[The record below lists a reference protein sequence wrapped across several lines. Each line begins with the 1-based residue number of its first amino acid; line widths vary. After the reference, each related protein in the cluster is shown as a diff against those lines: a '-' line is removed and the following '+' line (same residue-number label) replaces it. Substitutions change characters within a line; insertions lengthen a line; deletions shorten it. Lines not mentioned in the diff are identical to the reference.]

1 MPNNLGLNGGQ
12 PQKAVRFAPIYTG
25 RWSSGIWT
33 NRSPQRDANTT
44 RLVEKFYGPSGDA
57 LIAGSNV
64 EITNRLTLARRPG
77 NSVYDSNSWT
87 APDRFYSFRMFGNS
101 TEQIDVMVDQATA
114 LYSLY
119 NGVKTLVWNKSTGAG
134 QTYMQSVGNSL
145 YFGNGQD
152 NKKWLQSLVTWVGL
166 KKWNTPSTPY
176 FSTFFIDPNGNIQQL
191 TNTVVPISQIQ
202 VTSGV
207 VTVTSTATL
216 TSVLAVGDSMTFPS
230 TGMTATFLEGQTV
243 TVTGV
248 SGTTFT
254 FNFAHA
260 NYGPASDS
268 GNITTL
274 DGTPVSGPTPPTWST
289 VVPAAG
295 NDYQGGITIDG
306 TVQWT
311 NRGNPIE
318 NWGIAN
324 DGRAVVPT
332 VGTSNVSWQANTF
345 YSLPG
350 VIIDTNGNLQQ
361 VTAAGLSGSS
371 NPTWATSVGNTTTD
385 GSVTWKMIQTAAS
398 LTWQPHI
405 AYTPSTSLQLTSVAN
420 NSGGHTVY
428 TGIITGGGSNAF
440 AGTTFVVSG
449 FTNGVNNGTYLCSAS
464 TTTTLTLVNALGT
477 AETNAGKA
485 ITEGTYIVANAGGVN
500 CLFQLAPAVNPTV
513 SGNVSAY
520 LYNGPT
526 SGPVGCF
533 ILTNP
538 TSTGSALA
546 STTTENS
553 FSFGNTPLGSGANI
567 QWNVLNGAGETVST
581 NDPFPSFTANYQLII
596 LGSLNIPVAGQYTFT
611 CVHHDGVIWGI
622 GGAGVTKVSGTL
634 DNPIGQTITAAQ
646 GYPVMSGTNRGLGGG
661 GEWTDTLTVSFATA
675 GVYAIEID
683 FSYWYHSG
691 LQMVMTCNGFPIAN
705 GAPESGTNPPAWP
718 AWSTSYAPGYPTVTE
733 TNGQFTWINLGPAT
747 DFVWVP
753 ETNFT
758 LPNTPIID
766 PNGFT
771 EYPYRTGVSGT
782 TAPSFQTG
790 LNQLTLDNPNLI
802 WINKGTASAAPTGT
816 LSTFLGGWKYGVALV
831 NTLDNT
837 VSNMSSLSAA
847 TGNFIGVNG
856 ISIPAGAGLPDLA
869 DIDPQSDYVAIFR
882 TTDGG
887 DTPFLI
893 PGVNTTYTIPL
904 SQYLVSGYTD
914 TTPDTGLNN
923 LIEGAAAGENTPP
936 ALGAIN
942 LTYHLNR
949 IFFSIGNTVYW
960 TSGPNTPVG
969 NGVNG
974 VAPLDYD
981 NFPSLV
987 KRLVPTTS
995 GLMVF
1000 TVSDVYLIQ
1009 GSGTSSNPIQSGIP
1023 LMSGVGLLSYNALD
1037 VNGSIIGFFTTDN
1050 QFVILDPSS
1059 GVDYAAFPIGDQLR
1073 QNNGSPGTSWNAA
1086 NVYVAWHVS
1095 GEDQGWY
1102 ICDGLNGWFRLM
1114 PTPAPESGYTWSPFA
1129 TIVGGVGAVQ
1139 SLEVTPGQHK
1149 LLLAPT
1155 GTGPILNRDL
1165 TTWQDNGTSYPANAV
1180 IGSAVLAQPGQVAV
1194 VSSITTDSVKTGT
1207 PLILGVI
1214 FDEALPYFQ
1223 GAFDLIKNWVED
1235 PPNVKKSTSFY
1246 AQRFNMSEVVGEA
1259 AACRSMQIKIIWNAE
1274 NAQNELL
1281 TLTVY
1286 GAFMQES

>member
-77 NSVYDSNSWT
+77 NSAFDANSWT
-87 APDRFYSFRMFGNS
+87 APDRFYSFRMFS
-101 TEQIDVMVDQATA
+101 SSSEQIDVMVDQATA

-119 NGVKTLVWNKSTGAG
+119 NGVKTLVWTKSTGAG
-134 QTYMQSVGNSL
+134 QSYMQSVGNSL

-152 NKKWLQSLVTWVGL
+152 NKKWLQSLVVWSGGA
-166 KKWNTPSTPY
+166 KWNTPSTPF
-176 FSTFFIDPNGNIQQL
+176 FSTFLIDPNGNIQQL
-191 TNTVVPISQIQ
+191 TGTAIPISTIQ

-207 VTVTSTATL
+207 LTITSSATL
-216 TSVLAVGDSMTFPS
+216 TSVLAIGDSVTFPT

-248 SGTTFT
+248 SGSTFT
-254 FNFAHA
+254 ANFAHA
-260 NYGPASDS
+260 NYGPTADT
-268 GNITTL
+268 GNIGSL
-274 DGTPVSGPTPPTWST
+274 DATPVSGALPPTWST

-295 NDYQGGITIDG
+295 NFYQGGITVDG

-324 DGRAVVPT
+324 DGKAVTPA

-350 VIIDTNGNLQQ
+350 VIIDSNGNLQQ
-361 VTAAGLSGSS
+361 VTAKGQSGSS
-371 NPTWATSVGNTTTD
+371 TPTWATSVGNTTTD

-398 LTWQPHI
+398 MVWTPHT

-428 TGIITGGGSNAF
+428 TGIITGGASNAF
-440 AGTTFVVSG
+440 AGTTFVIAG

-464 TTTTLTLVNALGT
+464 TGTTLTLVNALGT
-477 AETNAGKA
+477 SETNLGSAT
-485 ITEGTYIVANAGGVN
+485 TEGTYIIASAGGTN

-520 LYNGPT
+520 LYANVT

-533 ILTNP
+533 NLTNP

-546 STTTENS
+546 NTTTENS
-553 FSFGNTPLGSGANI
+553 FSFGNSPLGTGATLL
-567 QWNVLNGAGETVST
+567 WNVLNGAGETTGT
-581 NDPFPSFTANYQLII
+581 NSPFPSFTHDYQLII

-611 CVHHDGVIWGI
+611 NVHHDGVIWGI
-622 GGAGVTKVSGTL
+622 GSTATKVSGTL

-661 GEWTDTLTVSFATA
+661 AEWTDTLTVNFPTA
-675 GVYAIEID
+675 GVYPIEID
-683 FSYWYHSG
+683 FAYWYHSG
-691 LQMVMTCNGFPIAN
+691 LQMIVTCNGFPIAN
-705 GAPESGTNPPAWP
+705 GAPTSGTNPPAWP
-718 AWSTSYAPGYPTVTE
+718 VWSTSFAPSYPKVTE

-747 DFVWVP
+747 DFSWLP

-782 TAPSFQTG
+782 TAPTFQTG

-802 WINKGTASAAPTGT
+802 WINKGTASVAPSGT
-816 LSTFLGGWKYGVALV
+816 LSTFNGGWEYGVALV

-837 VSNMSSLSAA
+837 VSNMSPLSAA

-856 ISIPAGAGLPDLA
+856 ISIPAGAGLPPLA

-887 DTPFLI
+887 SVPFLI
-893 PGVNTTYTIPL
+893 PGTNTTYTIPL

-923 LIEGAAAGENTPP
+923 LIQGAAAGENTPP

-974 VAPLDYD
+974 VSPLNYD

-1009 GSGTSSNPIQSGIP
+1009 GNGTSANPIQSGIP

-1050 QFVILDPSS
+1050 QFVVLDPSS

-1073 QNNGSPGTSWNAA
+1073 LNNGNPGQSWNAA

-1139 SLEVTPGQHK
+1139 SLEVSPGLHK
-1149 LLLAPT
+1149 LLLGPT
-1155 GTGPILNRDL
+1155 GTGSILTRDL
-1165 TTWQDNGTSYPANAV
+1165 STWEDNGNVYSANAV
-1180 IGSAVLAQPGQVAV
+1180 IGSAVLAQPGQIAI

-1214 FDEALPYFQ
+1214 FDEALPYYK
-1223 GAFDLIKNWVED
+1223 GAFDLIKNFVDD
-1235 PPNVKKSTSFY
+1235 PPNTKKSTSFY
-1246 AQRFNMSEVVGEA
+1246 SQRFNMSEVVGEA
-1259 AACRSMQIKIIWNAE
+1259 AACRSMQIKVIWNAE

-1281 TLTVY
+1281 TMTVY
-1286 GAFMQES
+1286 GAFAQES

>member
-1 MPNNLGLNGGQ
+1 MANNLGLNGGQ

-33 NRSPQRDANTT
+33 NRSPLRDANTT

-57 LIAGSNV
+57 LVAGSNV

-77 NSVYDSNSWT
+77 NSVYDPNSWN

-101 TEQIDVMVDQATA
+101 VEQIDVMVDQAAA

-119 NGVKTLVWNKSTGAG
+119 NGVKSLVWTKSAGAG
-134 QTYMQSVGNSL
+134 QSYMQSVGNSL

-152 NKKWLQSLVTWVGL
+152 NKKWLQSLVVWSGGTT
-166 KKWNTPSTPY
+166 WNTPSTPY

-191 TNTVVPISQIQ
+191 TGTDIPITTIQ
-202 VTSGV
+202 VTSAV
-207 VTVTSTATL
+207 VTVTSSATL
-216 TSVLAVGDSMTFPS
+216 TSVLAVGDNVTFPT
-230 TGMTATFLEGQTV
+230 TGMTATFLEGLTV
-243 TVTGV
+243 AVTGV
-248 SGTTFT
+248 SGSTFT
-254 FNFAHA
+254 FNYA
-260 NYGPASDS
+260 NADYGPTSDT
-268 GNITTL
+268 GNIFSL
-274 DGTPVSGPTPPTWST
+274 DATPVSGALPPTWST

-295 NDYQGGITIDG
+295 NFYQGGITLDG

-324 DGRAVVPT
+324 NGTAVVPA

-350 VIIDTNGNLQQ
+350 VVIDSNGNLQQ
-361 VTAAGLSGSS
+361 VTAKGLSGSVT
-371 NPTWATSVGNTTTD
+371 PTWATSVGNTTTD

-398 LTWQPHI
+398 MVWTPHT
-405 AYTPSTSLQLTSVAN
+405 AYTPSVALQLTSVAN

-428 TGIITGGGSNAF
+428 TGIITGGASNAF
-440 AGTTFVVSG
+440 SGTTFVISG
-449 FTNGVNNGTYLCSAS
+449 FTNSVNNGTYLCSAS
-464 TTTTLTLVNALGT
+464 TGTTLTLVNALGT
-477 AETNAGKA
+477 VETNLGSAT
-485 ITEGTYIVANAGGVN
+485 TEGTYIIASAGGTN

-520 LYNGPT
+520 LYSGPM

-546 STTTENS
+546 NTTTENS
-553 FSFGNTPLGSGANI
+553 FRFGGNPTGGQYQTVAW
-567 QWNVLNGAGETVST
+567 QVLNGAGETIST

-596 LGSLNIPVAGQYTFT
+596 LGSLNIPVAGQYTFSFI
-611 CVHHDGVIWGI
+611 HHDGMILGI
-622 GGAGVTKVSGTL
+622 DGATLVSSTL
-634 DNPIGQTITAAQ
+634 DNPIGQVVTAAQ
-646 GYPVMSGTNRGLGGG
+646 GYPVICGTNRGLGDGAQ
-661 GEWTDTLTVSFATA
+661 WTDSLTANFPAA
-675 GVYAIEID
+675 GVYAVEID
-683 FSYWYHSG
+683 FSYWYHQG
-691 LQMVMTCNGFPIAN
+691 LQLNSTCNGFPIAN

-718 AWSTSYAPGYPTVTE
+718 AWSTSFAPSYPKVTE

-747 DFVWVP
+747 DFVWAP

-766 PNGFT
+766 TNGFT

-782 TAPSFQTG
+782 TAPTFQTG
-790 LNQLTLDNPNLI
+790 INQLTLDNPNLI
-802 WINKGTASAAPTGT
+802 WINTGTAAVAPTGT
-816 LSTFLGGWKYGVALV
+816 LSTFNGGWEYGVALV

-837 VSNMSSLSAA
+837 VSNMSPLSAA

-856 ISIPAGAGLPDLA
+856 ISIPAGAGLPPLA
-869 DIDPQSDYVAIFR
+869 GIDPQSDYVAIFR
-882 TTDGG
+882 TTDGES
-887 DTPFLI
+887 TPFLI
-893 PGVNTTYTIPL
+893 PGVNTTYTLPL
-904 SQYLVSGYTD
+904 SVYLQSGYTD

-923 LIEGAAAGENTPP
+923 LIQGAAAGENTPP

-974 VAPLDYD
+974 VSPLNYD

-995 GLMVF
+995 GMMVF

-1009 GSGTSSNPIQSGIP
+1009 GNGTSANPIQSGIP

-1050 QFVILDPSS
+1050 QFVVLDPSS

-1073 QNNGSPGTSWNAA
+1073 LNNGSPGTSWNAA

-1102 ICDGLNGWFRLM
+1102 ICDGANGWFRLM

-1139 SLEVTPGQHK
+1139 SLEVSPGLHK
-1149 LLLAPT
+1149 LLLGPT
-1155 GTGPILNRDL
+1155 ASGPILNRDL
-1165 TTWQDNGTSYPANAV
+1165 GTWQDNGTSYAANAV
-1180 IGSAVLAQPGQVAV
+1180 IGSAVLAQPGQNAL
-1194 VSSITTDSVKTGT
+1194 VSFVTAESVKTGT
-1207 PLILGVI
+1207 PMVLGVI
-1214 FDEALPYFQ
+1214 FDEALPYYT
-1223 GAFDLIKNWVED
+1223 GPFDIVKQWVED
-1235 PPNVKKSTSFY
+1235 PTNIKKSTSFY
-1246 AQRFNMSEVVGEA
+1246 LQRFNMSEVIGEA
-1259 AACRSMQIKIIWNAE
+1259 ASCRSMQIKVIWAQE
-1274 NAQNELL
+1274 NSQNELL
-1281 TLTVY
+1281 TLTVF
-1286 GAFMQES
+1286 GAFSQEA

>member
-1 MPNNLGLNGGQ
+1 MPNDLVLNGGQ

-77 NSVYDSNSWT
+77 NSAFDANSWT
-87 APDRFYSFRMFGNS
+87 APDRFYSFRMFS
-101 TEQIDVMVDQATA
+101 SSSEQIDVMVDQATA

-119 NGVKTLVWNKSTGAG
+119 NGVKTLVWTKSTGAG
-134 QTYMQSVGNSL
+134 QSYMQSVGNSL

-152 NKKWLQSLVTWVGL
+152 NKKWLQSLVVWSGGA
-166 KKWNTPSTPY
+166 KWNTPSTPF
-176 FSTFFIDPNGNIQQL
+176 FSTFLIDPNGNIQQL
-191 TNTVVPISQIQ
+191 TGTAIPISTIQ

-207 VTVTSTATL
+207 LTITSSATL
-216 TSVLAVGDSMTFPS
+216 TSVLAIGDSVTFPT

-248 SGTTFT
+248 SGSTFT
-254 FNFAHA
+254 ANFAHA
-260 NYGPASDS
+260 NYGPTADT
-268 GNITTL
+268 GNISSL
-274 DGTPVSGPTPPTWST
+274 DGTPVSGSLPPTWST

-295 NDYQGGITIDG
+295 NNYQGGITIDG

-324 DGRAVVPT
+324 DGKAVTPA

-350 VIIDTNGNLQQ
+350 VIIDSNGNLQQ
-361 VTAAGLSGSS
+361 VTAKGLSGGST
-371 NPTWATSVGNTTTD
+371 PTWATSVGNTTTD

-398 LTWQPHI
+398 MVWTAHT
-405 AYTPSTSLQLTSVAN
+405 AYTPSASLQLTSVAN

-428 TGIITGGGSNAF
+428 TGIITGGASNAF
-440 AGTTFVVSG
+440 SGTTFVISG
-449 FTNGVNNGTYLCSAS
+449 FTNAVNNGTYLCSAS
-464 TTTTLTLVNALGT
+464 TGTTLTLVNALGT
-477 AETNAGKA
+477 AETNAGTA
-485 ITEGTYIVANAGGVN
+485 TTEGTYIIANAGGTN

-520 LYNGPT
+520 LYNNGT
-526 SGPVGCF
+526 TGAVGCF
-533 ILTNP
+533 QLTNP

-546 STTTENS
+546 NTTTENS
-553 FSFGNTPLGSGANI
+553 FSFGNAPLGSGATLL
-567 QWNVLNGAGETVST
+567 WNVLNGAGETTGT
-581 NDPFPSFTANYQLII
+581 NSPFPSYTANYQLII
-596 LGSLNIPVAGQYTFT
+596 LGSLNIPVAGQYTFSM
-611 CVHHDGVIWGI
+611 VHHDGVIWGI
-622 GGAGVTKVSGTL
+622 NSPATKVSGTL

-646 GYPVMSGTNRGLGGG
+646 GYTVMSGTNRGLGGG
-661 GEWTDTLTVSFATA
+661 AEWTDTLTVNFPTA

-683 FSYWYHSG
+683 FAYWYHSG
-691 LQMVMTCNGFPIAN
+691 LQMILTCNGFPIAN

-718 AWSTSYAPGYPTVTE
+718 AWSTSYAPKYPTVTE
-733 TNGQFTWINLGPAT
+733 TNGQFTWINLGPT
-747 DFVWVP
+747 SDFVWAP

-771 EYPYRTGVSGT
+771 EYPYRTGISGT
-782 TAPSFQTG
+782 TAPTFLTG

-802 WINKGTASAAPTGT
+802 WINKGTASVAPSGT
-816 LSTFLGGWKYGVALV
+816 LSTFNGGWEYGVALV

-837 VSNMSSLSAA
+837 VSNMSPLSAA

-856 ISIPAGAGLPDLA
+856 ISIPAGAGLPALA

-887 DTPFLI
+887 SVPFLI

-923 LIEGAAAGENTPP
+923 LIQGAAAGENTPP

-974 VAPLDYD
+974 VSPLNYD

-1009 GSGTSSNPIQSGIP
+1009 GNGTSANPIQSGIP

-1050 QFVILDPSS
+1050 QFVVLDPSS

-1073 QNNGSPGTSWNAA
+1073 LNNGNPGQSWNAA

-1139 SLEVTPGQHK
+1139 SLEVSPGLHK
-1149 LLLAPT
+1149 LLLGPT
-1155 GTGPILNRDL
+1155 GTGSILTRDL
-1165 TTWQDNGTSYPANAV
+1165 TTWEDNGNVYSANAV
-1180 IGSAVLAQPGQVAV
+1180 IGSAVLAQPGQIAI

-1214 FDEALPYFQ
+1214 FDEALPYYK
-1223 GAFDLIKNWVED
+1223 GAFDLIKNYVDD
-1235 PPNVKKSTSFY
+1235 PPNTKKSTSFY
-1246 AQRFNMSEVVGEA
+1246 SQRFNLSEIVGEA
-1259 AACRSMQIKIIWNAE
+1259 AACRSMQIKVIWSAE

-1281 TLTVY
+1281 TMTVY
-1286 GAFMQES
+1286 GAFCQES